1 MSMKIYNAQLSP
13 YSARV
18 RLAVYAKGLDA
29 EIIDGFATP
38 ELEAE
43 LEMLNPMAKVPTL
56 VFDDVVVPESEVI
69 CEYMEDMGL
78 GPSLRPD
85 SAKDKARMRLLSR
98 IGDLYVMEPM
108 TKLFSQINPKG
119 RDQALVDRELG
130 ELTKGM
136 GWLAK
141 YLDGSPFAV
150 GDRLTLAD
158 CTLAPMLFFYAQI
171 GPMFGSAEPFK
182 TIPTVGRYYASLQ
195 ANPHVMRVINELDAA
210 LAKVM
215 ATKR

>member
-1 MSMKIYNAQLSP
+1 MSMKIYNSQLSP

-29 EIIDGFATP
+29 EIVDGFSTP

-43 LEMLNPMAKVPTL
+43 LEQLNPMAKVPTL
-56 VFDDVVVPESEVI
+56 VFADVVVPESEVI
-69 CEYMEDMGL
+69 CEYIEDL
-78 GPSLRPD
+78 DIGPSLRPE
-85 SAKDKARMRLLSR
+85 SAADKARMRLLSR

-119 RDQALVDRELG
+119 RDQAFVDRELG

-150 GDRLTLAD
+150 GNSLTLAD

-182 TIPTVGRYYASLQ
+182 NIPTVGQYYKGLQ
-195 ANPHVMRVINELDAA
+195 SNPHVQRVIGELEAA

-215 ATKR
+215 AAKP

>member
-18 RLAVYAKGLDA
+18 RLAIYAKGLDA
-29 EIIDGFATP
+29 EIIDGFSTP

-43 LEMLNPMAKVPTL
+43 LEHLNPMAKVPTL
-56 VFDDVVVPESEVI
+56 VLDDVVVPESEVI
-69 CEYMEDMGL
+69 CEYIEDLGL
-78 GPSLRPD
+78 GPSLRPE
-85 SAKDKARMRLLSR
+85 SAQDKARMRLLSR

-119 RDQALVDRELG
+119 RDQALVDRELA

-136 GWLAK
+136 NWLAK

-158 CTLAPMLFFYAQI
+158 CTLAPMLYFYAQI
-171 GPMFGSAEPFK
+171 GPMFGAAEPFK
-182 TIPTVGRYYASLQ
+182 NIPTVGKYYDGLRS
-195 ANPHVMRVINELDAA
+195 NPHAKRVIDELDLA

-215 ATKR
+215 GAKR

>member
-18 RLAVYAKGLDA
+18 RFAVYAKGLDA
-29 EIIDGFATP
+29 EIIDGFSTP

-43 LEMLNPMAKVPTL
+43 LEHLNPMAKVPTL
-56 VFDDVVVPESEVI
+56 VLDDVVVPESEII
-69 CEYMEDMGL
+69 CEYMEDLGL
-78 GPSLRPD
+78 GLSLRPE
-85 SAKDKARMRLLSR
+85 SAADKARMRLLSR

-119 RDQALVDRELG
+119 RDQAFVDRELG

-141 YLDGSPFAV
+141 YLDGSAFAV
-150 GDRLTLAD
+150 GNSLTLAD
-158 CTLAPMLFFYAQI
+158 CTLVPMLFFYAQI

-182 TIPTVGRYYASLQ
+182 NVPTVGKYYDAIQ
-195 ANPHVMRVINELDAA
+195 TNPHAMRVIKELEAA

-215 ATKR
+215 GAKG

>member
-29 EIIDGFATP
+29 EIIDTFSTP

-43 LEMLNPMAKVPTL
+43 LEGLNPMAKVPTL
-56 VFDDVVVPESEVI
+56 LLDGVVVPESEVI
-69 CEYMEDMGL
+69 GEYLEDL
-78 GPSLRPD
+78 GVGRSLRPD
-85 SAKDKARMRLLSR
+85 GAADKARMRLLSR
-98 IGDLYVMEPM
+98 IGDLYIMEPM

-119 RDQALVDRELG
+119 RDQALVDRELA
-130 ELTKGM
+130 ELTNGM
-136 GWLAK
+136 KWLAK

-150 GDRLTLAD
+150 GDSLTLAD

-182 TIPTVGRYYASLQ
+182 NIPTVGQYYKGLLS
-195 ANPHVMRVINELDAA
+195 NPHAKRVIDELEVA

-215 ATKR
+215 AAKP